1 MSSRTA
7 KTRAWT
13 FPTSPRVPLGV
24 IDDLK
29 ILKQLEGS
37 VWDKYAQLRFAKKL
51 AESQSY
57 KGAISKKETTFAARD
72 RTRSPKLLG
81 LIKTHLKGRKA
92 EKIIFTEMGNEFIKD
107 HRSYKKLFERQVLK
121 VQYPNSVNKSG
132 GYENMNI
139 RPATFLIEMLMTLEY
154 LTKTE
159 IKTFCITQTRAED
172 ISKIIPRII
181 QYREKLSTLKGK
193 ERKDF
198 KHSTMIEAIKE
209 AYEEDISLG
218 NISTREGEKN
228 FYRTKINYL
237 NDFGDTCSRM
247 MLATGI
253 FVSANGFFCISESRR
268 EEAKYYLD
276 TLGTGIS
283 EHDINDHESFVMNYM
298 GSSSKPVLVRDDP
311 TLCKNAFNGIYSRL
325 QNKDT
330 MLEERFLNAKNVIDK
345 EKAMDDLEL
354 KIIKQQKEK
363 IEKSLAENVK
373 SSIQEIDNQF
383 KEIIDRKSEIIN
395 AVRPVFFEWNT
406 WRSFVV
412 KGGYEKII
420 PNFEM
425 DIDGHPSHT
434 ATGNKPD
441 LIIEYKNFW
450 VIAEVTLM
458 SGHKQFEAEFEPITR
473 HIGRFQ
479 KEIRESGDERPVF
492 GVFISPKINET
503 IYPYLRV
510 YSIVKTKIFGGRV
523 NILPLD
529 LELFTGLIKSD
540 DTSLNFQ
547 EKLKILFDETFNLSD
562 LESNNEE
569 YWVEKIKK
577 TVTKLS
583 N

>member
-1 MSSRTA
+1 MSPRTA

-13 FPTSPRVPLGV
+13 FPTSPRVPIGV

-37 VWDKYAQLRFAKKL
+37 VWDKSTQLRFAKKL
-51 AESQSY
+51 ANSQSY

-121 VQYPNSVNKSG
+121 VQYPNSVNNSG

-139 RPATFLIEMLMTLEY
+139 RPATFLIEMLMTLGY

-159 IKTFCITQTRAED
+159 IKTFCITQTRAEN

-181 QYREKLSTLKGK
+181 EYREKLSKLKGK

-198 KHSTMIEAIKE
+198 KHSKMIEAIEE
-209 AYEEDISLG
+209 AYREDISLG

-228 FYRTKINYL
+228 FYKTKINYL

-253 FVSANGFFCISESRR
+253 FVFANGFFCISESRR

-311 TLCKNAFNGIYSRL
+311 ILCKNAFNGIYSRL

-330 MLEERFLNAKNVIDK
+330 MLEERFLNAKNVIEK

-373 SSIQEIDNQF
+373 SS
-383 KEIIDRKSEIIN
+383 
-395 AVRPVFFEWNT
+395 
-406 WRSFVV
+406 
-412 KGGYEKII
+412 
-420 PNFEM
+420 
-425 DIDGHPSHT
+425 
-434 ATGNKPD
+434 
-441 LIIEYKNFW
+441 L
-450 VIAEVTLM
+450 
-458 SGHKQFEAEFEPITR
+458 
-473 HIGRFQ
+473 
-479 KEIRESGDERPVF
+479 
-492 GVFISPKINET
+492 
-503 IYPYLRV
+503 
-510 YSIVKTKIFGGRV
+510 
-523 NILPLD
+523 
-529 LELFTGLIKSD
+529 LF
-540 DTSLNFQ
+540 
-547 EKLKILFDETFNLSD
+547 
-562 LESNNEE
+562 
-569 YWVEKIKK
+569 
-577 TVTKLS
+577 
-583 N
+583 

>member
-1 MSSRTA
+1 
-7 KTRAWT
+7 
-13 FPTSPRVPLGV
+13 
-24 IDDLK
+24 
-29 ILKQLEGS
+29 
-37 VWDKYAQLRFAKKL
+37 
-51 AESQSY
+51 
-57 KGAISKKETTFAARD
+57 
-72 RTRSPKLLG
+72 
-81 LIKTHLKGRKA
+81 
-92 EKIIFTEMGNEFIKD
+92 MGNEFIKD

-121 VQYPNSVNKSG
+121 VQYPNSVNNSG

-139 RPATFLIEMLMTLEY
+139 RPATFLIEMLMTLGY

-159 IKTFCITQTRAED
+159 IKTFCITQTRAEN

-181 QYREKLSTLKGK
+181 EYREKLSKLKGK

-198 KHSTMIEAIKE
+198 KHSKMIEAIEE
-209 AYEEDISLG
+209 AYREDISLG

-228 FYRTKINYL
+228 FYKTKINYL

-253 FVSANGFFCISESRR
+253 FVFANGFFCISESRR

-311 TLCKNAFNGIYSRL
+311 ILCKNAFNGIYSRL

-330 MLEERFLNAKNVIDK
+330 MLEERFLNAKNVIEK

-373 SSIQEIDNQF
+373 SSIHEIDNQF
-383 KEIIDRKSEIIN
+383 KEIVDRTSEIIN

-434 ATGNKPD
+434 AAGNKPD

-473 HIGRFQ
+473 HFGKFQ

-492 GVFISPKINET
+492 GIFISPKINET

-510 YSIVKTKIFGGRV
+510 YSIVETKIFGGRV

-529 LELFTGLIKSD
+529 LELFTGLIKSND
-540 DTSLNFQ
+540 ASLNFQ
-547 EKLKILFDETFNLSD
+547 EKLQNLFDEVFNLND

-569 YWVEKIKK
+569 YWIKKIKK
-577 TVTKLS
+577 TIIKLS